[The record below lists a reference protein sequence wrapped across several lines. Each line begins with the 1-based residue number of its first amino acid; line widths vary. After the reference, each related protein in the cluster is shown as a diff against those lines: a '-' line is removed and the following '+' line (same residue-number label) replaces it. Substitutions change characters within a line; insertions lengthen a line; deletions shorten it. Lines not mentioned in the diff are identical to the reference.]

1 MSASEKTQVNA
12 IVQQILAARGYDQ
25 ADELDRFIN
34 PSYDKHL
41 HDPFLLTDMK
51 PAVERILKAVKAKQ
65 KIVIYG
71 DYDIDGITAS
81 AVMIETIKNLGHQAS
96 SYIPDRFEEGY
107 GLNQAALESLKK
119 DGTDLV
125 ITVDCGVTSISEIE
139 WANANGLDV
148 IITDH
153 HNVPPVIPKA
163 LAVINPKRPDDK
175 YPFKDLAGV
184 GVAFKLA
191 QALQKTSGKPE
202 KGQEKWLLD
211 LVALGTVCDVVTL
224 VGENRVL
231 VKYGLLVMAKTRRP
245 GIKALATV
253 GGVDGEI
260 TSYHLGWVLGPRL
273 NAAGRLEHAAKSLE
287 LIHTDDAQKARQL
300 AAELH
305 ELNKQRLTDQ
315 KRIITEAEVQ
325 ALQYVDDP
333 VLVLADEGWSHGI
346 VGIVAGR
353 LVDKYHKPTL
363 VMQILGETTKGSAR
377 STGRFNIVDG
387 LRAADKYLIKYGGHF
402 FAAGCTLKTADIDKL
417 RQILNQQAKK
427 EGLQVDQPDERKEP
441 DANLADFGLLD
452 WDLYRQLE
460 AFEPHGHGNPRPI
473 LATDVQVAA
482 LRRVGVDQTHLKLT
496 LTDNKGQLFEGIG
509 FGLVE
514 RHGELKPGQKVQ
526 VHYNLSKNEYNG
538 NSSLQLLV
546 TDLINE

>member
-1 MSASEKTQVNA
+1 MSASVNP
-12 IVQQILAARGYDQ
+12 IVKQILVSRGYDKP
-25 ADELDRFIN
+25 DELKRFMN
-34 PSYDKHL
+34 PDYEKDL
-41 HDPFLLTDMK
+41 HDPLLLTDMK
-51 PAVERILKAVKAKQ
+51 AAVKRILEAVKSKQ

-81 AVMIETIKNLGHQAS
+81 AVMIETIKNLGHQAA

-107 GLNQAALESLKK
+107 GLNQTALKALKK
-119 DGTDLV
+119 DGVELI
-125 ITVDCGVTSISEIE
+125 ITVDCGVTSVSEVE
-139 WANANGLDV
+139 WANKNGLDV

-191 QALQKTSGKPE
+191 QALQQTSGKPE

-211 LVALGTVCDVVTL
+211 LVALGTVCDVVPL

-231 VKYGLLVMAKTRRP
+231 AKFGLLVMAKTRRP
-245 GIKALATV
+245 GIKALAAV
-253 GGVDGEI
+253 GGVEGALN
-260 TSYHLGWVLGPRL
+260 SYHLGWVLGPRL
-273 NAAGRLEHAAKSLE
+273 NAAGRLEHARHSLE
-287 LIHTDDAQKARQL
+287 LIHTADSSRAMEL

-305 ELNKQRLTDQ
+305 ELNKQRLADQ
-315 KRIITEAEVQ
+315 KRIIAEAEEQ
-325 ALQYVDDP
+325 AKLYVDDP

-353 LVDKYHKPTL
+353 LADKFHKPTL
-363 VMQILGETTKGSAR
+363 VMQILGDTTKGSAR

-387 LRAADKYLIKYGGHF
+387 LRAADKHLIKYGGHF
-402 FAAGCTLKTADIDKL
+402 FAAGCTLKTKDIDKL
-417 RQILNQQAKK
+417 RQILNKQAAK
-427 EGLQVDQPDERKEP
+427 EGLGVEEADERKEP
-441 DANLADFGLLD
+441 DARLTDFSKLD
-452 WDLYRQLE
+452 WELYKALE

-473 LATDVQVAA
+473 LSTDAKVAA
-482 LRRVGVDQTHLKLT
+482 LRKVGVDQTHLKLT
-496 LTDNKGQLFEGIG
+496 LADSQGNLFEGIG

-514 RHGELKPGQKVQ
+514 KHSNLKPGQSVQ

-538 NSSLQLLV
+538 NSNLQLLV
-546 TDLINE
+546 TDLMNE